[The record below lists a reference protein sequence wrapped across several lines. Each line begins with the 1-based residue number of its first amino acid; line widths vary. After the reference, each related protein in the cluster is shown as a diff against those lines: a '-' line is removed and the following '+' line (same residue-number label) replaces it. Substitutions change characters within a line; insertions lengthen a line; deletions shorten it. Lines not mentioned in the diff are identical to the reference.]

1 MFDKFNISKRYLH
14 IGIVTLLIGVI
25 LLFVYQLSL
34 HSSNII
40 IATKNI
46 IINFMTIISPIIY
59 AFVIA
64 YVLYRPL
71 MFIERNL
78 VKGVKKLTKKTVS
91 PGVARAISVLILV
104 IIVIWSISTLINSIF
119 PPLIQ
124 NIETLIN
131 SLPNFQTILSNWL
144 TNLTPHFESIS
155 ITNSQIQEITL
166 FLTNFLKSLV
176 GNALSV
182 GTGVVTNVTGFVIN
196 TIATIILTFYFLKD
210 KEIIFLKDKEII
222 FAGIDKLG
230 TVLLSPKIKSNI
242 KHFLQDLHHVF
253 GNFIVG
259 QLTDAALVGVASSFL
274 LLIIGHPFALLI
286 GLIAG
291 VTNIIPYV
299 GPIIGAALAFFLG
312 LFTSVKLGIL
322 GFILLIAYQQIDG
335 YFIQPKIL
343 GDSVVL
349 PPVWIFIAILIGGNY
364 FGALGM
370 IISVPF
376 AALAKVYIDRRFNKI
391 KQAVSQ

>member
-1 MFDKFNISKRYLH
+1 MFDKVNISKRYLY
-14 IGIVTLLIGVI
+14 IGIVTLLIGII
-25 LLFVYQLSL
+25 LVFVYQLSL

-40 IATKNI
+40 IATKNF
-46 IINFMTIISPIIY
+46 IINFIAIISPIIY

-91 PGVARAISVLILV
+91 TGMARAISVLILV
-104 IIVIWSISTLINSIF
+104 ILVIWAISTLINSIF

-144 TNLTPHFESIS
+144 TNLTPHFESLS
-155 ITNSQIQEITL
+155 ITDNQIQAITL
-166 FLTNFLKSLV
+166 ILTNFLRSLV
-176 GNALSV
+176 GNALSI
-182 GTGVVTNVTGFVIN
+182 GTGVVTNITGFVIN
-196 TIATIILTFYFLKD
+196 TIATIILTFY
-210 KEIIFLKDKEII
+210 FLKDKEII

-242 KHFLQDLHHVF
+242 KHFLQDLHQVF

-291 VTNIIPYV
+291 GTNIIPYV

-343 GDSVVL
+343 GDSVGL
-349 PPVWIFIAILIGGNY
+349 PPVWIFIAILVGGNY

-391 KQAVSQ
+391 KKAVSQ

>member
-40 IATKNI
+40 IATKNF

-78 VKGVKKLTKKTVS
+78 INGVKKLTKKTVS
-91 PGVARAISVLILV
+91 PGGARVISVLILLTL
-104 IIVIWSISTLINSIF
+104 VIWSISTLINSIF
-119 PPLIQ
+119 PPIIQ

-155 ITNSQIQEITL
+155 ITNNQIQEITL
-166 FLTNFLKSLV
+166 FLTNFLRSQA

-182 GTGVVTNVTGFVIN
+182 GTGVVTNVTVFVIN
-196 TIATIILTFYFLKD
+196 TIATIILTFY
-210 KEIIFLKDKEII
+210 FLKDKEII

-242 KHFLQDLHHVF
+242 KHFLQDLHQVF

-259 QLTDAALVGVASSFL
+259 QLIDAALVGVASSFL

-286 GLIAG
+286 GFIAG
-291 VTNIIPYV
+291 ATNIIPYV

-343 GDSVVL
+343 GDSVGL

>member
-1 MFDKFNISKRYLH
+1 MFDKVKISKRYLH
-14 IGIVTLLIGVI
+14 IGIVTLLIGII
-25 LLFVYQLSL
+25 LLFVFQISL
-34 HSSNII
+34 HSGHII
-40 IATKNI
+40 IATKNFI
-46 IINFMTIISPIIY
+46 TNFMTIISPIIY

-78 VKGVKKLTKKTVS
+78 IKGAKKLTKKTVPTS
-91 PGVARAISVLILV
+91 VARTVSVLILV
-104 IIVIWSISTLINSIF
+104 ILVVWSISTLINSIF

-124 NIETLIN
+124 NIETLIS
-131 SLPNFQTILSNWL
+131 SLPNFQTIVSNWL

-155 ITNSQIQEITL
+155 ITNNQIQEITL

-210 KEIIFLKDKEII
+210 KETI

-230 TVLLSPKIKSNI
+230 TVILSPKIKASI
-242 KHFLQDLHHVF
+242 KHFLQDLHQVF

-259 QLTDAALVGVASSFL
+259 QLTDAALVGVASSLL

-322 GFILLIAYQQIDG
+322 GFVLLIAYQQIDG

-343 GDSVVL
+343 GDSVGL

-391 KQAVSQ
+391 KRTESQ